1 MQVSRE
7 AGKGVWY
14 SHLFNNFPQFG
25 VIHTVKGFII
35 VNEAEVNE
43 FSYLLQSIVMENP
56 KENSELPKPPIP
68 KF

>member
-7 AGKGVWY
+7 AGKVVWY